1 MRYASMVPPLLIRQS
16 RQTFS
21 PSQASLPASS
31 SECSLSMISRQIVVA
46 STTILLAMVMIAA
59 QEVGA
64 ATVRFLGSDLAR
76 DCSASQNYF
85 SYGSCSG
92 YLMGVA
98 DMMARPEWPYPT
110 KACFP
115 DEVGRGQL
123 VAIVKKYVANHP
135 DQLQAPALDI
145 VAAALAQAFPCP
157 TR

>member
-1 MRYASMVPPLLIRQS
+1 MMKRYLTAATV
-16 RQTFS
+16 
-21 PSQASLPASS
+21 
-31 SECSLSMISRQIVVA
+31 
-46 STTILLAMVMIAA
+46 LLAMVITIA

-64 ATVRFLGSDLAR
+64 ATVRLLGSDLVR

-98 DMMARPEWPYPT
+98 DMMAQPEWSYPA

-115 DEVGRGQL
+115 DEVVRGQL
-123 VAIVKKYVANHP
+123 IAIVKKYISNHP
-135 DQLQAPALDI
+135 DQLQSPALDI

-157 TR
+157 SR

>member
-1 MRYASMVPPLLIRQS
+1 MTHYLAAATVLLGMVI
-16 RQTFS
+16 
-21 PSQASLPASS
+21 
-31 SECSLSMISRQIVVA
+31 
-46 STTILLAMVMIAA
+46 TTT

-64 ATVRFLGSDLAR
+64 ATVRLLGSDLAR

-98 DMMARPEWPYPT
+98 DMMAQPEWPYPK

-115 DEVGRGQL
+115 EEVLRGQL
-123 VAIVKKYVANHP
+123 IAIVKKYIANHA
-135 DQLQAPALDI
+135 DQLQEPALDI

-157 TR
+157 SR

>member
-1 MRYASMVPPLLIRQS
+1 MKRYLTAGTV
-16 RQTFS
+16 
-21 PSQASLPASS
+21 
-31 SECSLSMISRQIVVA
+31 
-46 STTILLAMVMIAA
+46 LLAMVIITA
-59 QEVGA
+59 QEVEA
-64 ATVRFLGSDLAR
+64 ATVRLLGSDLAR

-98 DMMARPEWPYPT
+98 DMMAQPEWPYST

-115 DEVGRGQL
+115 DEVVRGQL
-123 VAIVKKYVANHP
+123 IAIVKKYISNHS
-135 DQLQAPALDI
+135 DRLQAPALDI